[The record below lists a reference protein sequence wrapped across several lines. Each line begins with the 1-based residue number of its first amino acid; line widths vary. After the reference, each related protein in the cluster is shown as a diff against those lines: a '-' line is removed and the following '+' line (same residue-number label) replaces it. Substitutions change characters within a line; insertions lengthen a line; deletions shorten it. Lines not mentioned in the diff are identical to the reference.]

1 MSLIEKVKNLF
12 GFTPAEQ
19 QPTLAASNVP
29 DEFEQP
35 TESKQLTHG
44 PSKTGLVGPPPA
56 SQLREHVMRFI
67 ISKLRAYQNEPD
79 TAPVGVRLAVLCT
92 DTEEEELYRV
102 VVWANQPEK
111 FQAELARQL
120 ADYYITL
127 PKNWQFEYA
136 FFTDQLPD
144 TTYQEGNLGLVVVDR
159 AKPESATLRARVVAL
174 VGQMEQAEYILDSTQ
189 QTAFCMGRGH
199 TTQTAS
205 GRVRTND
212 IVILNDDDPG
222 FDPQKGAGN
231 GAVSRAHATIR
242 FDMIQKRYA
251 LLVDPGGLPSGGN
264 KTKLIHPNDTI
275 ERADIAGMSYPL
287 QNGDQIELGGEV
299 TLLFE
304 LL

>member
-1 MSLIEKVKNLF
+1 
-12 GFTPAEQ
+12 
-19 QPTLAASNVP
+19 
-29 DEFEQP
+29 
-35 TESKQLTHG
+35 
-44 PSKTGLVGPPPA
+44 
-56 SQLREHVMRFI
+56 MRFI
-67 ISKLRAYQNEPD
+67 IGKLRAYQNEPD
-79 TAPVGVRLAVLCT
+79 TAPVGLRLAVLCT
-92 DTEEEELYRV
+92 DTEDEDLYRV
-102 VVWANQPEK
+102 VLWANQPGK

-120 ADYYITL
+120 ADHYITL
-127 PKNWQFEYA
+127 PKNWQFEFA
-136 FFTDQLPD
+136 FFMDQLPD
-144 TTYQEGNLGLVVVDR
+144 TTYREGNLGLVVVDR

-189 QTAFCMGRGH
+189 QTTFCIGRGH

-264 KTKLIHPNDTI
+264 KTKIIHPNDTI
-275 ERADIAGMSYPL
+275 ERADISGMSYPL
-287 QNGDQIELGGEV
+287 QSGDQIELGGEV
-299 TLLFE
+299 MLLFE